1 MTTLLEQYAAL
12 ALDKQT
18 ILNRI
23 TDTAAAWRVDLES
36 GILTLGDDTFTVRC
50 LGSYAYQSSSWL
62 WLWANQH
69 LKMRADEAD
78 SARILRE
85 YAAAHPATANRS
97 RSTPLFQHPAD
108 STLLAQERFTFD
120 AAELHNLAAVACG
133 LTGADA
139 YYLGDYGDG
148 IALLAIH
155 DPRVAAAWWEDD
167 SPARILSIIPQTI
180 NLFDL
185 NHQNAVRAYLLAKGY
200 QLNEDAQHIRAQRA
214 DSQITATFDD
224 MQRLSNLSGNVSP
237 T

>member
-18 ILNRI
+18 TLERL
-23 TDTAAAWRVDLES
+23 TDTAAAWFVDQNI
-36 GILTLGDDTFTVRC
+36 GQLTLGDEHFTIHW
-50 LGSYAYQSSSWL
+50 LGTYSHHSGSWL
-62 WLWANQH
+62 WAWANPH
-69 LKMRADEAD
+69 LTMTTNDAASAD
-78 SARILRE
+78 ILRE

-97 RSTPLFQHPAD
+97 GSTPLFQHPAD

-155 DPRVAAAWWEDD
+155 DPRVAAAWQEDD

-185 NHQNAVRAYLLAKGY
+185 NHQNAVRAYLQAKGY

-224 MQRLSNLSGNVSP
+224 MQRLSNLSGSVSP
-237 T
+237 A

>member
-18 ILNRI
+18 TLERL
-23 TDTAAAWRVDLES
+23 TDTAAAWHVDQER
-36 GILTLGDDTFTVRC
+36 GILTLGDNPFTIRW
-50 LGSYAYQSSSWL
+50 LGTYSHHSSSWL
-62 WLWANQH
+62 WAWANPH
-69 LKMRADEAD
+69 LVMTENDAASADILRAYTASAADNDD
-78 SARILRE
+78 SA
-85 YAAAHPATANRS
+85 N
-97 RSTPLFQHPAD
+97 LFQNPAD
-108 STLLAQERFTFD
+108 TALLAQEGFGLDT
-120 AAELHNLAAVACG
+120 AELHNLAAVACG

-155 DPRVAAAWWEDD
+155 DPHVATAWQEDD
-167 SPARILSIIPQTI
+167 SPARVLSIIPQTI
-180 NLFDL
+180 SHFDL

-214 DSQITATFDD
+214 DSQITATFDEAH
-224 MQRLSNLSGNVSP
+224 RLTSLSGNANP

>member
-1 MTTLLEQYAAL
+1 MTTLLEEYAAL

-18 ILNRI
+18 TLNRI
-23 TDTAAAWRVDLES
+23 TDTAAAWFVDQTI
-36 GILTLGDDTFTVRC
+36 GQLTLGDEHFTIHW
-50 LGSYAYQSSSWL
+50 LGTYSHHSGSWL
-62 WLWANQH
+62 WAWANPH
-69 LKMRADEAD
+69 LTMTTNDAASAD
-78 SARILRE
+78 ILRA
-85 YAAAHPATANRS
+85 YIAPDAAAEGDD
-97 RSTPLFQHPAD
+97 STNLFQNPAD
-108 STLLAQERFTFD
+108 TALLTQEGFKLDVT
-120 AAELHNLAAVACG
+120 ELHNLAAVACG

-155 DPRVAAAWWEDD
+155 DPRVAAAWQEDD

-185 NHQNAVRAYLLAKGY
+185 NHQNAVRAYLTAKGY

-224 MQRLSNLSGNVSP
+224 MQRLSNLSGSVSP

>member
-1 MTTLLEQYAAL
+1 M
-12 ALDKQT
+12 
-18 ILNRI
+18 
-23 TDTAAAWRVDLES
+23 
-36 GILTLGDDTFTVRC
+36 
-50 LGSYAYQSSSWL
+50 
-62 WLWANQH
+62 
-69 LKMRADEAD
+69 
-78 SARILRE
+78 
-85 YAAAHPATANRS
+85 
-97 RSTPLFQHPAD
+97 
-108 STLLAQERFTFD
+108 
-120 AAELHNLAAVACG
+120 HNLAAVACG

-155 DPRVAAAWWEDD
+155 DPRVAAAWQEDD

-224 MQRLSNLSGNVSP
+224 MQRLSNLSGSVSP
-237 T
+237 A